1 MKKNP
6 SKKTTHPK
14 ALLGIGALS
23 LGLTLSSL
31 ATATYAWFDIVSSAS
46 LDQIEMSFGGA
57 PSLEMG
63 LKDTEGNIHYASSWN
78 DASLQELDPT
88 YVPFEPLK
96 EVSSMFES
104 SWKNSSFDSSTAFP
118 HLYEP
123 FYASQDPTSTPVA
136 KDGFLQYEM
145 FFRSDRNL
153 YLFLDGATKISPL
166 RELNKSRAEEINAQT
181 GSSLKGSD
189 LDQVVDAVRVSF
201 FSETNFYICSPS
213 GSSSVT
219 YGGLLDL
226 DKDGYYDSRDG
237 KEIIYGDYS
246 GTPLYGEPLSEDS
259 LSPSSPNAFEAKHQK
274 GISPWKQNDVGFQ
287 KETSYSVE
295 ELALSKSASYFD
307 PSTMK
312 PLAHLKANVP
322 TRLVFTLYAE
332 GWDHHLTEKIANGAF
347 SLLLAFTGLESAK

>member
-6 SKKTTHPK
+6 SKKTTHSK

-31 ATATYAWFDIVSSAS
+31 ATATYAWFDIVTSAS
-46 LDQIEMSFGGA
+46 LDQIEMTFGGA
-57 PSLEMG
+57 PTLEMG
-63 LKDTEGNIHYASSWN
+63 LKDQDGNIHYASSWN
-78 DASLQELDPT
+78 DASLQELDSN

-104 SWKNSSFDSSTAFP
+104 SWKNASTDASTAFP
-118 HLYEP
+118 LLYEP

-136 KDGFLQYEM
+136 KEGFLQYEM

-153 YLFLDGATKISPL
+153 YLFLDEATKISPL
-166 RELNKSRAEEINAQT
+166 SELNRTRAEEINSQT
-181 GSSLKGSD
+181 GSTLKGSE

-201 FSETNFYICSPS
+201 FSETGFYICSPS

-226 DKDGYYDSRDG
+226 DKDGYYDYRDG
-237 KEIIYGDYS
+237 KEIVYGDYA
-246 GTPLYGEPLSEDS
+246 GTPLYGEALEQDS
-259 LSPSSPNAFEAKHQK
+259 LAPEKPNAFHAKHQK
-274 GISPWKQNDVGFQ
+274 GISPWKHNEVGFQ
-287 KETSYSVE
+287 KETAYAVS
-295 ELALSKSASYFD
+295 ELSLSKSASYFD
-307 PSTMK
+307 ASTMK

-332 GWDHHLTEKIANGAF
+332 GWDHHLTEKIASGAF
-347 SLLLAFTGLESAK
+347 SLHLAFTGLESAK

>member
-6 SKKTTHPK
+6 SKKTTHSK
-14 ALLGIGALS
+14 TLLGIGALS

-31 ATATYAWFDIVSSAS
+31 ATATYAWFDIVTSAS
-46 LDQIEMSFGGA
+46 LDQIKMTFGGS

-63 LKDTEGNIHYASSWN
+63 LKDQDGNIHYASSWN
-78 DASLQELDPT
+78 DASLQELDSS

-104 SWKNSSFDSSTAFP
+104 SWNNSSLDSSTSFP
-118 HLYEP
+118 LLYEP

-153 YLFLDGATKISPL
+153 YLFLDEATSISPL
-166 RELNKSRAEEINAQT
+166 SDLNKTRAEEINSQT
-181 GSSLKGSD
+181 GSSLKGSE

-201 FSETNFYICSPS
+201 FSETGFYICSPS

-226 DKDGYYDSRDG
+226 DKDGYYDYRDG
-237 KEIIYGDYS
+237 KEIVYGDYA
-246 GTPLYGEPLSEDS
+246 GTPLYGDPLSEDS
-259 LSPSSPNAFEAKHQK
+259 LAPEKPNAFYAKHQK
-274 GISPWKQNDVGFQ
+274 GISPWKHNDVGFQ
-287 KETSYSVE
+287 KETSYPVE

-307 PSTMK
+307 PSIMK

-322 TRLVFTLYAE
+322 TRLVFTLYVE

-347 SLLLAFTGLESAK
+347 SLHLAFTGLESAK